1 MVKFIN
7 DKKEVELSH
16 IKDSHTKGIQIHI
29 QRELII
35 LRKNKTT
42 TNKNKQS
49 RLNNK
54 IVNRNKMLN

>member
-16 IKDSHTKGIQIHI
+16 IKHSHTKGIQIHI